1 MTDFT
6 NDLGS
11 GAPVARTHHAPP
23 KREYYAYF
31 GLIFLATLPLAIL
44 TWLLTAARRME
55 LPEKGPI
62 ARAWTQARII
72 TPHIFSA

>member
-6 NDLGS
+6 SDVVVS
-11 GAPVARTHHAPP
+11 KTRKAPP

-31 GLIFLATLPLAIL
+31 GVIFLATLPLAIV
-44 TWLLTAARRME
+44 TWLLKAARRME

-62 ARAWTQARII
+62 ATAWSQARII
-72 TPHIFSA
+72 TPMIFTA

>member
-6 NDLGS
+6 SN
-11 GAPVARTHHAPP
+11 APVARTHHAPP

-31 GLIFLATLPLAIL
+31 TLIFLATLPLALL
-44 TWLLTAARRME
+44 TWTLTAARRME
-55 LPEKGPI
+55 VPEKGPI

>member
-6 NDLGS
+6 AQ
-11 GAPVARTHHAPP
+11 GAIHEAPQRARTAPL

-31 GLIFLATLPLAIL
+31 GLIFLAALPLAFL
-44 TWLLTAARRME
+44 TWGLGALRRME
-55 LPEKGPI
+55 IPAKGPI

>member
-6 NDLGS
+6 SD
-11 GAPVARTHHAPP
+11 APVTRTHHAPP

-44 TWLLTAARRME
+44 TWMLTAARRME

>member
-6 NDLGS
+6 SN
-11 GAPVARTHHAPP
+11 APQLRAKANPP

-31 GLIFLATLPLAIL
+31 TVIFLAALPLAFL
-44 TWLLTAARRME
+44 TWALAAARQFA

-62 ARAWTQARII
+62 ARAWSQARII
-72 TPHIFSA
+72 TPMIFSA